1 MRKFVFGLI
10 LAVAVSTLLYPAAA
24 QASTAT
30 DEAAFVAK
38 INELRASK
46 GLGPLQVN
54 ANLVAKARA
63 WSAGMAAANRIW
75 HSTLS
80 DGVTEDWKKLGENV
94 GMGGS
99 VDGLHRAFV
108 NSPHHYEN
116 LVDPAFGQV
125 GIGIVM
131 GGDTI
136 FVTQVFMQLMPGA
149 TVGSGRHSDDAGHL
163 AQAHHDDDAQA
174 RGACAEAR
182 SEASSSWRPSR
193 PRPPARPRRRPRLR
207 HPWPMRRPRPR
218 LSRWP
223 PLPSTSPG
231 PLRLCSFRCSS
242 ACGHSIRNARR
253 GRHGR

>member
-54 ANLVAKARA
+54 ANLAAKARA

-125 GIGIVM
+125 GVGIVM

-149 TVGSGRHSDDAGHL
+149 TSAPVVIPTTPVTLPKRTTTTTPKPAVPAPKPAPKVVVVAAVPTTTTSTTTTTTTAPAPVADA
-163 AQAHHDDDAQA
+163 A
-174 RGACAEAR
+174 AETPAEPVAAAPVDEPR
-182 SEASSSWRPSR
+182 APS
-193 PRPPARPRRRPRLR
+193 ALLVSVLERLR
-207 HPWPMRRPRPR
+207 TFD
-218 LSRWP
+218 S
-223 PLPSTSPG
+223 
-231 PLRLCSFRCSS
+231 
-242 ACGHSIRNARR
+242 
-253 GRHGR
+253 